1 MKKIFISLIMIMLVI
16 SFISTISFAED
27 GVTVATQFSG
37 KTPDGDTQNA
47 AVNILGSI
55 LAVVRTVGV
64 IIAVAILMIIGI
76 KYIIASAGDRAD
88 IKKYAVKYIIG
99 ALILFAASGLITIA
113 QNIINKSFG
122 G

>member
-1 MKKIFISLIMIMLVI
+1 MKKIFVSLIMIMLVV
-16 SFISTISFAED
+16 SFISTISFANNGES
-27 GVTVATQFSG
+27 VAKQFSG
-37 KTPDGDTQNA
+37 TNPDGDTQNA
-47 AVNILGSI
+47 AINILGSI

-113 QNIINKSFG
+113 QNIINKSLG

>member
-27 GVTVATQFSG
+27 GVTVATQFGG

-113 QNIINKSFG
+113 QNIINKSLG